1 MEGILLI
8 EIIKYLLIITI
19 AILNIIL
26 FFKIWRMTNDV
37 NILKDFLLQ
46 RFQKS
51 TQSSVSQSIDDD
63 GISTSRKY
71 TRKSDG
77 KKMLL
82 KYIIGDKYDFIDP
95 ITHEPLGQFHEHE
108 IQKGW

>member
-63 GISTSRKY
+63 GIPSSRKY
-71 TRKSDG
+71 TRASDG
-77 KKMLL
+77 KKILL
-82 KYIIGDKYDFIDP
+82 KYMIGDEYECVDP
-95 ITHEPLGQFHEHE
+95 VTNESLGRFKNYE
-108 IQKGW
+108 IKKGW